1 MPEDARV
8 DEIIRHYPAR
18 RLQHARPKMEGSVT
32 RPEANAET
40 QRQLQLTLRCG
51 RIRDAIQ
58 KTRFNGVLGE
68 ISFNG
73 LGGTEHA
80 PLLLEPANEG

>member
-1 MPEDARV
+1 V
-8 DEIIRHYPAR
+8 DQIIRHYPAR

-40 QRQLQLTLRCG
+40 QRPPQLTLRCG

-68 ISFNG
+68 TSFNG

-80 PLLLEPANEG
+80 PFLLEPANEGWKRVD